1 MPYKLETLEFVKTRL
16 LESFNLEQKI
26 LKELRHLSYKPK
38 VYFGGHSECFISNPL
53 LSKRD
58 LKDELKKIKC

>member
-26 LKELRHLSYKPK
+26 LKELRQAGQ
-38 VYFGGHSECFISNPL
+38 VGGVSLDDSLEDTVIR
-53 LSKRD
+53 KTMRG
-58 LKDELKKIKC
+58 